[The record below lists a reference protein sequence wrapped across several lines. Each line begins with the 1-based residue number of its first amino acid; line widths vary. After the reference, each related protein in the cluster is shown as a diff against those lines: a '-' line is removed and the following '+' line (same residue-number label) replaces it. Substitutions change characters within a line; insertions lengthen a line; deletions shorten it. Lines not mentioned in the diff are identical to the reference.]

1 MKDRAKSARSGGNV
15 QTQRER
21 YFEAVAYFRAVTSQI
36 RADQWSEPGLGVWT
50 IRDLVGHTS
59 GALRTVHLN
68 LTDPLP
74 ALGVFESAAD
84 YFLAATATPGLMA
97 AVAER
102 GREAGAALGTDPL
115 QTIDELTKVVRPQL
129 MDLPLDALVPTRF
142 GTLPLDAYLD
152 TKIFELI
159 VHTLD
164 ICAATGITLDP
175 PAEPLA
181 AALRVTL
188 QLAGRRTNTT
198 EAASL
203 LRALTGRTP
212 LPEGYS
218 MI

>member
-1 MKDRAKSARSGGNV
+1 M

-21 YFEAVAYFRAVTSQI
+21 YFEAVAYFRAVTSKI
-36 RADQWSEPGLGVWT
+36 RADKWSDPGLGVWNV
-50 IRDLVGHTS
+50 RDLVGHTS
-59 GALRTVHLN
+59 GALRTVQLN

-74 ALGVFESAAD
+74 ASDIFESAAE

-102 GREAGAALGTDPL
+102 GREAGAALGEDPL
-115 QTIDELTKVVRPQL
+115 QTIDELTESVRAL
-129 MDLPLDALVPTRF
+129 LADLPPDTVVPTRF
-142 GTLPLDAYLD
+142 GTLPLDAYFD

-164 ICAATGITLDP
+164 ICAAAGITLDP

-188 QLAGRRTNTT
+188 QLAGRR
-198 EAASL
+198 AATPKGAGL
-203 LRALTGRTP
+203 LRALTGRAP
-212 LPEGYS
+212 LPAGYS
-218 MI
+218 VI